1 MKLTEKQLRVL
12 ILSEVKRISE
22 DAAAP
27 LDPAAI
33 KSVVVLAEKLLSA
46 VNSFLATASDDMKA
60 ALPHLEECK
69 KTLENM
75 LSSPSSYVA
84 KPTPVAKKISFKA
97 VEG

>member
-1 MKLTEKQLRVL
+1 MKLTEKQLRDL
-12 ILSEVKRISE
+12 ILSEVKKLTE
-22 DAAAP
+22 DADV

-33 KSVVVLAEKLLSA
+33 KNVVVLAEKLLSA
-46 VNSFLATASDDMKA
+46 VNAFMSTASDDMKA
-60 ALPHLEECK
+60 ALPHLDECK

-75 LSSPSSYVA
+75 LSSPSSYVT

>member
-22 DAAAP
+22 DAAS

-97 VEG
+97 VEE